1 MKLIVP
7 HTGEMRAEDRRLLRL
22 AEFLGISCELLRLDK
37 RVQQSVE
44 YIEKLAPDQH
54 SCLVINPQ
62 VIREWLGADVLPG
75 DLASCLASHFPY
87 LLVHAVTL
95 DPSAARI
102 VASLSGGGLSSV
114 QRVEDAGQ
122 PYEITTHSNDVC
134 GPFSGLSF
142 GPVNPR
148 NDRVFCVEASN
159 CEAVRNLICIGSRP
173 FMATLTR
180 EASEILFIAG
190 EDVTDINTHAGYA
203 PLDDHFSQFMPH
215 AMALRYIFGEQCWHP
230 RGSSASVIV
239 DDPLLRPNYGFLNF
253 ETLLRVAKEHS
264 FHTSIA
270 FIPHNYRRNSKRIL
284 QLFKENPAYFSICF
298 HGNDHTGSEFACHD
312 VDFLNTALAIAEKRM
327 KLQQEA
333 TGLSCDKVMVFPQSD
348 FSAEA
353 MHVLKSRNFS
363 AAVSSA
369 WHPLGQPVL
378 PPLGELCQPAMLR
391 YGGFPL
397 FGRNSARYTR
407 AQDVA
412 FNVFFGKPTLTG
424 EHHDTFENVQYLV
437 EAVGRINA
445 VAPGISWTNL
455 ETVASRSLLKRRAPD
470 GTIQIR
476 PYSSTAA
483 IVNDSRSTERFSI
496 EWGQPDQ
503 SFPFERVLRKGTPFP
518 GVEVDDA
525 GIRAVAELPPGGSQT
540 FSVVY
545 SNSHAT
551 AESLGFRWDAK
562 AFLRRR
568 LSEVRDNYLSKHQN
582 VLRLAKTLQRRLARP
597 TNPER
602 NTA

>member
-1 MKLIVP
+1 MKLVVP
-7 HTGEMRAEDRRLLRL
+7 HTGEMRPADSRLLRL
-22 AEFLGISCELLRLDK
+22 AEFLGISCESLRLDK
-37 RVQQSVE
+37 HVQHRAE
-44 YIEKLAPDQH
+44 YIEKVVSDQH

-62 VIREWLGADVLPG
+62 VMREWLGGDVLPS
-75 DLASCLASHFPY
+75 DLVSCLVSHFPY

-95 DPSAARI
+95 DPSVAGI

-114 QRVEDAGQ
+114 RPVEDGGQ
-122 PYEITTHSNDVC
+122 PYEITADANDVC

-142 GPVNPR
+142 GLVNAD
-148 NDRVFCVEASN
+148 NDHVFCVKASSSGT
-159 CEAVRNLICIGSRP
+159 VRNLICVGGRP
-173 FMATLTR
+173 LMAALTR
-180 EASEILFIAG
+180 EASEILFIAS
-190 EDVTDINTHAGYA
+190 EDVTDINTYAGYA
-203 PLDDHFSQFMPH
+203 PLDDHFSQFVPH

-230 RGSSASVIV
+230 CGSYASIIV

-253 ETLLRVAKEHS
+253 ETLLRLAKEHG

-284 QLFKENPAYFSICF
+284 HLFKENPWYFSICF

-327 KLQQEA
+327 KLQQET
-333 TGLSCDKVMVFPQSD
+333 TGLRCDKVMVFPQSD

-353 MHVLKSRNFS
+353 MQVLKSRNFS

-378 PPLGELCQPAMLR
+378 PLLGDLCQPAMLR

-407 AQDVA
+407 SQDVA

-445 VAPGISWTNL
+445 VAPDISS
-455 ETVASRSLLKRRAPD
+455 VKSRDRR
-470 GTIQIR
+470 
-476 PYSSTAA
+476 
-483 IVNDSRSTERFSI
+483 
-496 EWGQPDQ
+496 
-503 SFPFERVLRKGTPFP
+503 
-518 GVEVDDA
+518 
-525 GIRAVAELPPGGSQT
+525 
-540 FSVVY
+540 
-545 SNSHAT
+545 
-551 AESLGFRWDAK
+551 
-562 AFLRRR
+562 
-568 LSEVRDNYLSKHQN
+568 
-582 VLRLAKTLQRRLARP
+582 
-597 TNPER
+597 
-602 NTA
+602 

>member
-1 MKLIVP
+1 MNLVVP
-7 HTGEMRAEDRRLLRL
+7 HIGEMRVADSRLLRL
-22 AEFLGISCELLRLDK
+22 AEFLGISCESIPLNK
-37 RVQQSVE
+37 QGQQHSE
-44 YIEKLAPDQH
+44 YIEKVVSDRD

-62 VIREWLGADVLPG
+62 VMREWLGGDVLPG
-75 DLASCLASHFPY
+75 DLVSCLVSHFPY

-95 DPSAARI
+95 DPSAAGI
-102 VASLSGGGLSSV
+102 VASLSGGGLLSV
-114 QRVEDAGQ
+114 RPVEDAGQ
-122 PYEITTHSNDVC
+122 PYEVTKDSNDVC
-134 GPFSGLSF
+134 GPFAGLSF
-142 GPVNPR
+142 GPVNTDK
-148 NDRVFCVEASN
+148 DRVFCVKPGAN
-159 CEAVRNLICIGSRP
+159 EAVRNLICIGGRP
-173 FMATLTR
+173 LMAAQTR
-180 EASEILFIAG
+180 GASQIIFIAS
-190 EDVTDINTHAGYA
+190 EDVTDINTHAGYE
-203 PLDDHFSQFMPH
+203 PLDDHFSQFIPH
-215 AMALRYIFGEQCWHP
+215 AMALRYIFGKQCWHP
-230 RGSSASVIV
+230 CGSSASIIV
-239 DDPLLRPNYGFLNF
+239 DDPLLRRNYGFLNF

-284 QLFKENPAYFSICF
+284 QLFKENPDYFSICY
-298 HGNDHTGSEFACHD
+298 HGNDHTRSEFACHD

-327 KLQQEA
+327 KLQYET
-333 TGLSCDKVMVFPQSD
+333 TGLRCDKVMVFPQSD

-378 PPLGELCQPAMLR
+378 PPLGDLCQPAMVR

-407 AQDVA
+407 SQDVA

-445 VAPGISWTNL
+445 VAPGISWSNL
-455 ETVASRSLLKRRAPD
+455 ESVASRSLLQRRAPD
-470 GTIQIR
+470 GTIQVR
-476 PYSSTAA
+476 AYSSTAA
-483 IVNDSRSTERFSI
+483 IVNDSRSVERFSI
-496 EWGQPDQ
+496 RWGEPDQ
-503 SFPFERVLRKGTPFP
+503 SSPFERVLREGTPFP

-525 GIRAVAELPPGGSQT
+525 GICAIAELPPGSSQT

-545 SNSHAT
+545 RNGRAT
-551 AESLGFRWDAK
+551 AESLGFRWDSK

-582 VLRLAKTLQRRLARP
+582 VLRLAKTLQRRLL
-597 TNPER
+597 N
-602 NTA
+602 